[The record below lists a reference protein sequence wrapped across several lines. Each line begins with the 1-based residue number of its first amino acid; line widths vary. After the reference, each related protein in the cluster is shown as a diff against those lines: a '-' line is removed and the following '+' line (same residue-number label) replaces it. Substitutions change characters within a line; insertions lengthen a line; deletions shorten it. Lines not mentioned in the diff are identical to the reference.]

1 MEIKMKVLGL
11 AIDPVTSS
19 PIVILKDDTGKFS
32 LPIWIGVMEAS
43 AIAMELENVKF
54 SRPLTHDLI
63 RNILQEL
70 NIAVEKIVVT
80 DLRDNTYFAIIHVN
94 MQGKN
99 HKIDSRPSDAIAIAL
114 RTGSPIFVEEDVI
127 SKSQKLEMPMNLSKG
142 GMSEE
147 EYKKKLAE
155 LLEKLNPEDFGKYK
169 M

>member
-19 PIVILKDDTGKFS
+19 PIVILKDESGKYS

-63 RNILQEL
+63 KNILQEL
-70 NIAVEKIVVT
+70 NVSVEKIVVN
-80 DLRDNTYFAIIHVN
+80 DLRDNTYFALIHIK
-94 MQGKN
+94 MQGKD

-114 RTGSPIFVEEDVI
+114 RTGSPIYVEDSVI
-127 SKSQKLEMPMNLSKG
+127 TKSQKLEMSMDVSRG